1 MRRGRTG
8 WTVVFP
14 QFGLNAHCFEAKSH
28 RSSLKVCPNQF
39 KALSL
44 LRIRFSFFLWG
55 SRRHLPPTS
64 LRVYYEY
71 KRQWSKSLWLFPLP
85 PCRGTDA
92 CLSPIRS
99 VGRPFAGPCR
109 PPAFCNSSYRSTTSA
124 THSRYQA
131 RNALTCGRDIQ
142 AFAVRDAALPRCR
155 LISLKSSSALSG
167 VGLRGRAPHGGPQ
180 SPNPSRRAPRAA
192 EPCAPFRNCAGNA
205 PVVRIGFCVEE
216 AQGAFSRG
224 RKCFSPSI
232 YWGRTGNRDKLSRKN
247 RDKGAAESPLRGG
260 APDAILCS
268 CFPSAGGPSG
278 RCRAEANDDSGLS
291 RPGRQSGLTR
301 ENTGPCAP
309 VSPPTDTKGYETR
322 WICRPPRPRA

>member
-1 MRRGRTG
+1 MKAGGRHPMAGAEQAKRGRAGARPTPRRAPARDGRTG
-8 WTVVFP
+8 P
-14 QFGLNAHCFEAKSH
+14 FG
-28 RSSLKVCPNQF
+28 
-39 KALSL
+39 
-44 LRIRFSFFLWG
+44 
-55 SRRHLPPTS
+55 
-64 LRVYYEY
+64 
-71 KRQWSKSLWLFPLP
+71 
-85 PCRGTDA
+85 
-92 CLSPIRS
+92 
-99 VGRPFAGPCR
+99 
-109 PPAFCNSSYRSTTSA
+109 
-124 THSRYQA
+124 
-131 RNALTCGRDIQ
+131 
-142 AFAVRDAALPRCR
+142 
-155 LISLKSSSALSG
+155 
-167 VGLRGRAPHGGPQ
+167 
-180 SPNPSRRAPRAA
+180 RRAPRAA

-216 AQGAFSRG
+216 AQGAFSGG

>member
-14 QFGLNAHCFEAKSH
+14 QFGLNAHCFEAKSN
-28 RSSLKVCPNQF
+28 RSSLKACPNQF
-39 KALSL
+39 KSLSL
-44 LRIRFSFFLWG
+44 LRIRFSFSPLGNRDDIFPQPPSVSTMSTKGNGQNRFGDFRFPRAGGLMHVSLLYAVSDG
-55 SRRHLPPTS
+55 PSRALVVRLHA
-64 LRVYYEY
+64 V
-71 KRQWSKSLWLFPLP
+71 
-85 PCRGTDA
+85 
-92 CLSPIRS
+92 I
-99 VGRPFAGPCR
+99 
-109 PPAFCNSSYRSTTSA
+109 PPAGVQPPRHTRGA
-124 THSRYQA
+124 RHGTHSPADGSFKPLRFGT
-131 RNALTCGRDIQ
+131 RP
-142 AFAVRDAALPRCR
+142 LPRCR
-155 LISLKSSSALSG
+155 LLSLKSSSALSR

-180 SPNPSRRAPRAA
+180 SPNPRAPRAA
-192 EPCAPFRNCAGNA
+192 EPCAPFRNCVGNA
-205 PVVRIGFCVEE
+205 PFARIGFCVEE

-232 YWGRTGNRDKLSRKN
+232 YWGRTENRDKLSRKN